1 MRIVIG
7 FTGVA
12 RCGKDTAAQYLV
24 ERYNFR
30 IVRFAGALKDM
41 ARAVGLTENQIEG
54 DEKEQPCELLGWKSP
69 RFFLQTLGTEF
80 GRDLIC
86 ADLWTRIWKHRV
98 SEVPNDVGVVAP
110 DVRFSNEGMA
120 IADLCGKVVRI
131 SANRPGV
138 GIAGQHVSE
147 LQTVPANITID
158 NSGYTDAFLE
168 QIDHLAT
175 EHFHLSQRG

>member
-1 MRIVIG
+1 M
-7 FTGVA
+7 TH
-12 RCGKDTAAQYLV
+12 
-24 ERYNFR
+24 
-30 IVRFAGALKDM
+30 
-41 ARAVGLTENQIEG
+41 AVQHELENQIEG
-54 DEKEQPCELLGWKSP
+54 DEKERPCELLGYKTP
-69 RFFLQTLGTEF
+69 RHALQTLGTEW

-86 ADLWTRIWKHRV
+86 ADLWTRIWRHRV
-98 SEVPNDVGVVAP
+98 AEVADGVGVVAP
-110 DVRFSNEGMA
+110 DVRFQNEGLA
-120 IADLCGKVVRI
+120 IADLGGKVVRI